1 MNLSIKYF
9 VGKVFLYCLVL
20 ISMHRLIRSAAAKSV
35 LLSSTAMLMTPRHPF
50 KSRYA
55 SSSVSMSAATTA
67 PPSPPVDVAN
77 NPLLLQTGLPKFQKI
92 DASHVV
98 PAIEQQLATFAKDFD
113 EFEKLL
119 MNPQEGEAWGKKRI
133 EYDYEMVVEHLE
145 RIQAPIFYSWGC
157 IGHLMGVRNSPELRT
172 AHESMQPQVVQV
184 FQKVGQSQ
192 ALFKVS
198 HVMSSHIL

>member
-1 MNLSIKYF
+1 
-9 VGKVFLYCLVL
+9 
-20 ISMHRLIRSAAAKSV
+20 
-35 LLSSTAMLMTPRHPF
+35 
-50 KSRYA
+50 
-55 SSSVSMSAATTA
+55 MSAATTA

-145 RIQAPIFYSWGC
+145 RIQAPISYSWGC

-198 HVMSSHIL
+198 HVMSSHLI